1 MRVGK
6 DRVVTLR
13 HRVTTPD
20 GAVLDEGAEPIRYLH
35 GGYGD
40 IFDKLE
46 QALDGKEVGDC
57 IQVPLSPAEAF
68 GEYDQSLVA
77 VEAADSFETAP
88 QKGDQFE
95 RQVDGESRLYRV
107 IEIADG
113 KVVVDANHPLAGL
126 DLVFAATIIHIRA
139 ASDAEIAAKAPP
151 GAAPPQPLSE
161 ERMRLSGPVSM
172 VLRFS
177 IYSAAHKLFWQAPL
191 FLLPALAALLYWLG
205 QENACWGL
213 TALWLAW
220 AFLAAWLTGKAIRR
234 WGYRFW
240 FFDFSPNTQ
249 PSPLERRIAT
259 LGQAVP
265 VVLGLLAVIVAVAL
279 DGFHDLLA
287 KLGVGLA
294 VAFVLII
301 PGGFILP
308 FLVMVLS
315 GFRVRPV
322 IDGE

>member
-1 MRVGK
+1 MENGR
-6 DRVVTLR
+6 RTSPCFSTR
-13 HRVTTPD
+13 T
-20 GAVLDEGAEPIRYLH
+20 
-35 GGYGD
+35 
-40 IFDKLE
+40 IF
-46 QALDGKEVGDC
+46 G
-57 IQVPLSPAEAF
+57 ITSPL
-68 GEYDQSLVA
+68 G
-77 VEAADSFETAP
+77 
-88 QKGDQFE
+88 
-95 RQVDGESRLYRV
+95 
-107 IEIADG
+107 
-113 KVVVDANHPLAGL
+113 
-126 DLVFAATIIHIRA
+126 
-139 ASDAEIAAKAPP
+139 
-151 GAAPPQPLSE
+151 
-161 ERMRLSGPVSM
+161 
-172 VLRFS
+172 
-177 IYSAAHKLFWQAPL
+177 
-191 FLLPALAALLYWLG
+191 
-205 QENACWGL
+205 
-213 TALWLAW
+213 
-220 AFLAAWLTGKAIRR
+220 AWLTGKAIRR

-249 PSPLERRIAT
+249 PSPLERRLAT